1 MKSVLLIA
9 LSCLLVGAARPF
21 VPHTQTP
28 PSVYFLPNSAVPRT
42 DSAWYQQ
49 REELNSFEDAV
60 DTIVHMLQENPQM
73 VISTIGY
80 CDYLESDRS
89 TLALARASK
98 VRDMLI
104 EKGVP
109 PDQVEAQ
116 ERGEQFR
123 ITKEQVATMKDPKEI
138 EAAHDVNRY
147 VNYIALRFDRKH

>member
-1 MKSVLLIA
+1 
-9 LSCLLVGAARPF
+9 
-21 VPHTQTP
+21 
-28 PSVYFLPNSAVPRT
+28 
-42 DSAWYQQ
+42 
-49 REELNSFEDAV
+49 
-60 DTIVHMLQENPQM
+60 MLQENPQM